1 MIGGIIFF
9 CIANEKKSDILTTC
23 TNLSCRGSC
32 TLCSAQT
39 WTGCWLNS
47 RWGSL
52 MRSWTWPGDAP
63 LTPDTWSREEE
74 CSDQRDEYTLL
85 EHLQQCF
92 HWRKGCKVIWFNIKK
107 FWLTNQGYNENT
119 KKDTESIAEDVHEDD
134 GDEGDCQVELT
145 LPLLAASA
153 TQDLKN
159 KKSLRQSK
167 TMQMTGN
174 NRNLLSIKLQLI
186 FKKKQKGK
194 IVFPQPHFELI
205 IDILLTHLPRTK
217 R

>member
-1 MIGGIIFF
+1 M
-9 CIANEKKSDILTTC
+9 
-23 TNLSCRGSC
+23 
-32 TLCSAQT
+32 
-39 WTGCWLNS
+39 
-47 RWGSL
+47 
-52 MRSWTWPGDAP
+52 
-63 LTPDTWSREEE
+63 
-74 CSDQRDEYTLL
+74 
-85 EHLQQCF
+85 
-92 HWRKGCKVIWFNIKK
+92 
-107 FWLTNQGYNENT
+107 
-119 KKDTESIAEDVHEDD
+119 HEDD

-186 FKKKQKGK
+186 FKKKSGK

-205 IDILLTHLPRTK
+205 IDILPIIFSHISRGLKDKNSISLAHSSQ
-217 R
+217 